1 MKEIEPM
8 PMASDAQ
15 AAPQGATAEPQPTQD
30 DSSDDI
36 GAQLEA
42 RLTELPDNQK
52 AFLSQYL
59 AAPETSAI
67 LGLIL
72 GNEALDHF
80 IKFADPSMMLQ
91 VVPRPQEQ
99 QASTQGGQPGP
110 QGPQQGLMAPT
121 PQAAPTGAPAMGPM

>member
-8 PMASDAQ
+8 PMADSQ
-15 AAPQGATAEPQPTQD
+15 AGAPMGSTQAPQEET
-30 DSSDDI
+30 SDDM
-36 GAQLEA
+36 GAMIEA
-42 RLTELPDNQK
+42 RLNELPDNQK

-80 IKFADPSMMLQ
+80 IKFADPSVMLQ
-91 VVPRPQEQ
+91 VVPRPQAEQ
-99 QASTQGGQPGP
+99 APPQGGQPGP
-110 QGPQQGLMAPT
+110 QGPQQGLMAP
-121 PQAAPTGAPAMGPM
+121 PQSAPTGAPAMGPM